1 MILLCLYLRNP
12 KKFLASVLVVTIKM
26 RKNKTSLTIMKTKS
40 KLEEAQK
47 EEIGEATEATINH
60 VSELIHIFLNQITLL
75 HILILF
81 RLQTVK

>member
-1 MILLCLYLRNP
+1 
-12 KKFLASVLVVTIKM
+12 M

-81 RLQTVK
+81 SLQPVK